1 MSNQQSIA
9 QFFSTKNF
17 QIPKYQRSYAWERQN
32 IRDLFEDI
40 QEALTTNSNHYVGT
54 VVLAKTKE
62 NRVFN
67 IVDGQQRL
75 TTIVMFISVIISRL
89 KDLADR
95 AYYKKYYIESNGTY
109 KLLPLERDRAFYIEI
124 MNANITSL
132 PQSKSQRHML
142 DAHDEM
148 NNILDTQVHDPMK
161 LLEAIGALNIL
172 EFIEEH
178 ESDAIRIFQTVNDRG
193 RDLSKMDKMKS
204 LVFYFSNKYLEDKY
218 ENVINNR
225 FGEIFELYDTI
236 KMIGEEQKINAI
248 NSKQFNE
255 DDLLRH
261 HHVCF
266 SEDSYDPTS
275 QHVLESVKFFLIGL
289 RKLKDFSAMDAYIER
304 YTKSLLDYVAAFS
317 KLLRKTAY
325 STDHYKIFSILGL
338 SAVYYPVIVQLERKN
353 LLDKILPEKQISILK
368 MVEIIDVRVLKVRDY
383 AGKKDL
389 ASFAYRLNNF
399 NQDLKEIETSLLW
412 FNSYQISDDRF
423 KDYLSSYDYSKN
435 TGLLRL
441 IFIDYCERLKKK
453 TFTIEELKKIM
464 QEDPTIEHI
473 LSQSPRFKPKAFG
486 FKNDEDF
493 ENEKNLI
500 GNLTILEKKINSSIQ
515 NIDLAEKHKGYS
527 TSRFKMTNL
536 IGTTLAANGGN
547 FKKADMHAR
556 AQDLIGNFVIRWW
569 AH

>member
-1 MSNQQSIA
+1 
-9 QFFSTKNF
+9 
-17 QIPKYQRSYAWERQN
+17 
-32 IRDLFEDI
+32 
-40 QEALTTNSNHYVGT
+40 
-54 VVLAKTKE
+54 
-62 NRVFN
+62 
-67 IVDGQQRL
+67 
-75 TTIVMFISVIISRL
+75 
-89 KDLADR
+89 
-95 AYYKKYYIESNGTY
+95 
-109 KLLPLERDRAFYIEI
+109 
-124 MNANITSL
+124 
-132 PQSKSQRHML
+132 ML